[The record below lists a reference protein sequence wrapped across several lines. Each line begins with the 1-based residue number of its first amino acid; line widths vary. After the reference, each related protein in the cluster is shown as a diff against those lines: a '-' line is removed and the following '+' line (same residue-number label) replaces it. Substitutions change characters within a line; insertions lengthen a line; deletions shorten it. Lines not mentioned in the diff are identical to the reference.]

1 MKLGKLALV
10 GALALGGFTGLAS
23 LDAKP
28 AAAAEKAVQYA
39 NPYDS
44 WGINDTWT
52 LQYIDPMPAEYKEYL
67 MSSYKTQNW
76 FTVVLPYPSSFTLG
90 TDQVKIFR
98 VMDNGELSRYRT
110 INFVERYDYQLDKP
124 IAVWQEQITDNYHP
138 GNYIAISYINGKHL
152 KSDIFTINK

>member
-10 GALALGGFTGLAS
+10 GALALGGFTSLAA

-28 AAAAEKAVQYA
+28 AAASEKAVQYA
-39 NPYDS
+39 NPYDP
-44 WGINDTWT
+44 WEIDNTWI
-52 LQYIDPMPAEYKEYL
+52 LQYIDPMPAEYKEHL
-67 MSSYKTQNW
+67 IPSYQTLNW
-76 FTVVLPYPSSFTLG
+76 ITVVRPWSSSLKLG

-98 VMDNGELSRYRT
+98 IDEKGDLSRYKT
-110 INFVERYDYQLDKP
+110 IDFVERYDYQLGKP
-124 IAVWQEQITDNYHP
+124 IAVWQTQITDNYHP